1 MSEGKTRSAP
11 RRDAEARGSIGRGFV
26 QRALIEWALVGI
38 LTSALVVWLSLAS
51 ITARPDNMI
60 YDAWMR
66 LRAGPTSEQI
76 VIVAIDNRSL
86 EALGRWPWPRRIHAE
101 LVDRLAQMRPKAVGY
116 DVLFVEPSA
125 NGDSDLARAIH
136 SAGNVYL
143 PMLVDPAG
151 ENGAPWQVSEPIPEL
166 RDAASGL
173 GHVNLVVDDD
183 GVVRRTPLYLSAGQQ
198 SWPHLAARLA
208 QKADPRSVAPTALE
222 DADPGQVTGK
232 DSVLVTYRGPPGQ
245 FRTVSFVDLLRG
257 EIPSAFLNDKLVLVG
272 MTGDGQGDRYAT
284 PTTGGGQLMPGVEI
298 QASLLD
304 TLLNQDVVAPTEPV
318 WVALLSLIPL
328 WLLMGGLLLLRPLW
342 SLITG
347 AVLAVGVL
355 AISAGAFRFGVWLP
369 PLAAMS
375 GLALAY
381 PLWSWRR
388 LAAASAYMQIE
399 VEAFARDYP
408 SPPAVTALAGG
419 DVVARQVQ
427 ALRTAVSD
435 LRDLERFIADA
446 LHSLPDATLVVSET
460 AQVVMANA
468 QARTLF
474 DRGDLI
480 GAPLTR
486 LLKAIGGRGDED
498 RLNESQ
504 TSDASAHAAQI
515 ITPNGRRVFVS
526 AAALVDA
533 DGAPNG
539 RIVRLADMTE
549 LRLAER
555 QREQALQ
562 LLSHDMR
569 APQVSILTL
578 LNGAHDRA
586 DPAFEQRIADNAR
599 LTLTLAEGYVQLARA
614 ESQLLGDAVFDL
626 SQALLDAADTLW
638 PQASEKGVVVEAEH
652 DAESIEHLVR
662 GDQGLIT
669 RVLMNLIDNAIKFSP
684 IGGVVRCMIATGE
697 EAGVP
702 VWACTVRDHGPG
714 MSEHA
719 RSRLFEP
726 FSKGETNRPG
736 AGLGL
741 AFART
746 VVERHG
752 GHIRCETAPGAG
764 AAFIIHLPQ
773 AVEAD

>member
-1 MSEGKTRSAP
+1 M
-11 RRDAEARGSIGRGFV
+11 EARGSIGPGFV
-26 QRALIEWALVGI
+26 QRALIEWALVGV

-76 VIVAIDNRSL
+76 VIIAIDNRSL

-101 LVDRLAQMRPKAVGY
+101 LIDRLAQMRSRAVGY

-125 NGDSDLARAIH
+125 NGDPDLARAIH

-151 ENGAPWQVSEPIPEL
+151 ENGAPWQVSEPIPVL
-166 RDAASGL
+166 RDAAAGL

-183 GVVRRTPLYLSAGQQ
+183 GVVRRTPLYLSAGPQ

-208 QKADPRSVAPTALE
+208 QTADPRSVAPPLLE
-222 DADPGQVTGK
+222 DARPNQVSGLNTDELTGK

-257 EIPSAFLNDKLVLVG
+257 EVPSAFLTDKLVLIG

-284 PTTGGGQLMPGVEI
+284 PTTAGGQLMSGVEI

-304 TLLNQDVVAPTEPV
+304 TLLNHDAVMPTGSV
-318 WVALLSLIPL
+318 WVALFSLIPL

-355 AISAGAFRFGVWLP
+355 AISAAAFRFGVWFP

-388 LAAASAYMQIE
+388 LAAASAYMQVE

-408 SPPAVTALAGG
+408 SPLTVTALMGG

-427 ALRTAVSD
+427 TLRTAVSD

-474 DRGDLI
+474 DRDDLI
-480 GAPLTR
+480 SVPLTQ
-486 LLKAIGGRGDED
+486 LLKTIGGRGDED
-498 RLNESQ
+498 RINEDQ
-504 TSDASAHAAQI
+504 TSDSSAHPAEI
-515 ITPNGRRVFVS
+515 ITQNGRRVFVS

-578 LNGAHDRA
+578 LSGAHDRA

-614 ESQLLGDAVFDL
+614 ESQILSDAVFDL

-638 PQASEKGVVVEAEH
+638 PQASERGVVVEAEH

-684 IGGVVRCMIATGE
+684 VGGVVQCMVAADE

-702 VWACTVRDHGPG
+702 VWVCTVRDQGQG
-714 MSEHA
+714 MSEDA
-719 RSRLFEP
+719 KSRLFEP
-726 FSKGETNRPG
+726 FSKGETDRPG

-764 AAFIIHLPQ
+764 AAFIIQLPQ
-773 AVEAD
+773 AIEAD